1 MADNVQVIR
10 GGPGRAA
17 TYRLA
22 GVPKTFDRAGLIK
35 FLSTSPKQALR
46 LGRDLAA
53 LNRGILND
61 AGYQVKTVN
70 GVQHLQKYKG
80 GKVSQQGAGGKSGGG
95 AWGPGDEG
103 KPMKWADLGA
113 LPKRA
118 GDPKGTLGASNDTNN
133 GTPPKPTKPA
143 GGTSPNGGTGGT
155 SPNGGTDTRD
165 LSGSDTESNNSGLFD
180 QIAGLDPNTG
190 APMTRG
196 MIDAIING
204 TYNPQLNEVRRE
216 IGKNPAQLKTN
227 LGNIERWYGDVFKS
241 VDTARERGASM
252 TKSAADATTGNAK
265 AILESIGGS
274 AALGAQG
281 VAQSGANAAGTI
293 QALGAVDQSYL
304 SDIQPLLK
312 GEAANAS
319 TRETA
324 RMGDLLQGY
333 KQKLSDLA
341 LQKGGARAS
350 GLAEMLKYNSGQE
363 QQAFTNKVGLIQ
375 TAGALAL
382 DNAKA
387 QNYLADQQA
396 KSDKATASGNKTI
409 LSTIQKANAQANQ
422 YGYDPAELY
431 AQYPKGGLAPGE
443 LVSNVLNTYRAN
455 SLPLTDP
462 RVRSAAAALIQ
473 TYGYKVDP
481 KWVNGWR

>member
-1 MADNVQVIR
+1 MAWNPKTDPVVGGMDPALGVYTTRSGRNVTRAEYEKATGKKAPKVADLGPKNPVDRNDANNKALYGLPGVPRRFTSRAQVITFLKNSPAYAKKQR
-10 GGPGRAA
+10 GWLNAHHKALFNEAGYAIDPKTQQITKYVAPPTAAERAA
-17 TYRLA
+17 A
-22 GVPKTFDRAGLIK
+22 AAKAAKTGSAPTGASSPSGGTRA
-35 FLSTSPKQALR
+35 
-46 LGRDLAA
+46 
-53 LNRGILND
+53 
-61 AGYQVKTVN
+61 
-70 GVQHLQKYKG
+70 
-80 GKVSQQGAGGKSGGG
+80 SGGG
-95 AWGPGDEG
+95 T
-103 KPMKWADLGA
+103 GA
-113 LPKRA
+113 
-118 GDPKGTLGASNDTNN
+118 GS
-133 GTPPKPTKPA
+133 
-143 GGTSPNGGTGGT
+143 
-155 SPNGGTDTRD
+155 
-165 LSGSDTESNNSGLFD
+165 SDTESNNSGLFD

-190 APMTRG
+190 TPMTRG
-196 MIDAIING
+196 MIDAIVNG
-204 TYNPQLNEVRRE
+204 TYNPQMSEVRRE
-216 IGKNPAQLKTN
+216 IGRNPAQLKTN
-227 LGNIERWYGDVFKS
+227 LADIARWYGDSIKGVEQAK
-241 VDTARERGASM
+241 TRGADM
-252 TKSAADATTGNAK
+252 TKSVADATTGNAK
-265 AILESIGGS
+265 SILESIGGA

-293 QALGAVDQSYL
+293 QALGAVDQSFL
-304 SDIQPLLK
+304 NDIQPLLQ

-319 TRETA
+319 TSETA
-324 RMGDLLQGY
+324 RMGNLLQGY
-333 KQKLSDLA
+333 KQRLSDLA
-341 LQKGGARAS
+341 VQKGGARATGVS
-350 GLAEMLKYNSGQE
+350 EALKYNSDLG

-396 KSDKATASGNKTI
+396 KADKATATGNKTI
-409 LSTIQKANAQANQ
+409 LATIQKANSQANQ